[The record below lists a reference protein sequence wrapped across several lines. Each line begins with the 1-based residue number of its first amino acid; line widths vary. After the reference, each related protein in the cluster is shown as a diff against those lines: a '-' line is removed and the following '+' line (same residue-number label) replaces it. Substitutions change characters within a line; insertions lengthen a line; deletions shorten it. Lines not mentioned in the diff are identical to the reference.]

1 MNVGCVPAACC
12 LCSPKAEDVLLN
24 VVLLQLLYWVFR
36 SCLMGLWAGT
46 GPGPLA
52 GNQQP
57 SPTPPQS
64 ARWRENQPKV
74 SPGPTWRLNIYK
86 DQDYKSALYISQ
98 PSGLMPAEIWN
109 CLYCMYGHLG
119 YCFQNYF
126 WQRSVEVE
134 EQCLKEEI
142 ILSLKGL
149 VLAIRI
155 YYYKAYLCH
164 SLSKK
169 NPTSIIPDNCRNN

>member
-1 MNVGCVPAACC
+1 MLAVCQLPAVCAAPKQRMFCSMWCFPSSSTGFSGAALWDCEQELALVPLLVTSNLHPH
-12 LCSPKAEDVLLN
+12 LCSQPDGEKTNPKCHQDPHEGV
-24 VVLLQLLYWVFR
+24 
-36 SCLMGLWAGT
+36 
-46 GPGPLA
+46 
-52 GNQQP
+52 
-57 SPTPPQS
+57 
-64 ARWRENQPKV
+64 
-74 SPGPTWRLNIYK
+74 NIYK
-86 DQDYKSALYISQ
+86 DQDYKSAFYISQ

-169 NPTSIIPDNCRNN
+169 NSTSIIPDNCRNN